1 MLGNFSWVDAQVS
14 TTPNYAKVF
23 PQNQLNKITISISKA
38 DWDSIKIDMK
48 EKFNTEF
55 GKSSFPRMGPPNG
68 ERPNQQGFPPMSQD
82 GKRPEGFPPQRG
94 GWRNDASS
102 NGDKR

>member
-1 MLGNFSWVDAQVS
+1 MFTVCPYHVGNFSWVDAQVS

-55 GKSSFPRMGPPNG
+55 GKSSFPRMDHPMVNVQISRTFHRCHKMANDPK
-68 ERPNQQGFPPMSQD
+68 GFHHSEEEMA
-82 GKRPEGFPPQRG
+82 K
-94 GWRNDASS
+94 
-102 NGDKR
+102 

>member
-1 MLGNFSWVDAQVS
+1 MGRCTGFYY
-14 TTPNYAKVF
+14 TNYAKVF

-55 GKSSFPRMGPPNG
+55 GKSSFPRMDH
-68 ERPNQQGFPPMSQD
+68 PMVNVQISRTFHRCHKMAND
-82 GKRPEGFPPQRG
+82 PKVSTTARRR
-94 GWRNDASS
+94 WRNDASS